1 MKANIYAQTYIRIDA
16 DKALNVPVGWKE
28 VREVDKALREGID
41 QLHAELCR
49 CLADPRRISI
59 LYALS
64 EGPRNVSELTE
75 ILDMNRA
82 TVSRHLKV
90 LRDGAMVSTERDG
103 VSIYYSL
110 ADDRVIQALDLL
122 RGVLAEILAQRKTL
136 AEAME

>member
-1 MKANIYAQTYIRIDA
+1 
-16 DKALNVPVGWKE
+16 
-28 VREVDKALREGID
+28 VDKVLQEEIG
-41 QLHAELCR
+41 QLHAELCQ

-64 EGPRNVSELTE
+64 DGPKNVSELME

-82 TVSRHLKV
+82 TASRHLKV

-110 ADDRVIQALDLL
+110 ADGRVIQALDLL
-122 RGVLAEILAQRKTL
+122 RGVLAEILAQRKAL
-136 AEAME
+136 AEALE

>member
-1 MKANIYAQTYIRIDA
+1 M
-16 DKALNVPVGWKE
+16 
-28 VREVDKALREGID
+28 DKALREEID
-41 QLHAELCR
+41 QLHAELCQ

-64 EGPRNVSELTE
+64 EGPKNVSQLME

-82 TVSRHLKV
+82 TASRHLKV

-110 ADDRVIQALDLL
+110 TDDRVIQALDLL

-136 AEAME
+136 AEALE

>member
-1 MKANIYAQTYIRIDA
+1 M
-16 DKALNVPVGWKE
+16 DKALQEEIG
-28 VREVDKALREGID
+28 
-41 QLHAELCR
+41 QLHAELCQ

-64 EGPRNVSELTE
+64 EGPKNVSELME

-82 TVSRHLKV
+82 TASRHLKV

-110 ADDRVIQALDLL
+110 TDDRVIQALDLL

-136 AEAME
+136 AEALE

>member
-1 MKANIYAQTYIRIDA
+1 M
-16 DKALNVPVGWKE
+16 DKVLQE
-28 VREVDKALREGID
+28 EID
-41 QLHAELCR
+41 QLHAELCQ

-64 EGPRNVSELTE
+64 EGPKNVSELME

-82 TVSRHLKV
+82 TASRHLKV
-90 LRDGAMVSTERDG
+90 LRDGAMVTTERDG

-110 ADDRVIQALDLL
+110 SDDRVIQALDLL

-136 AEAME
+136 AEALE

>member
-1 MKANIYAQTYIRIDA
+1 M
-16 DKALNVPVGWKE
+16 DKVLQEEIG
-28 VREVDKALREGID
+28 
-41 QLHAELCR
+41 QLHAELCQ

-64 EGPRNVSELTE
+64 DGPKNVSELME

-82 TVSRHLKV
+82 TASRHLKV

-110 ADDRVIQALDLL
+110 ADGRVIQALDLL
-122 RGVLAEILAQRKTL
+122 RGVLAEILAQRKAL
-136 AEAME
+136 AEALE